1 MALYACN
8 ADALTERKMNNNPAN
23 QIGPHVQDFTSIVRL
38 EGVQKFFGPVQ
49 ALRDINLAIG
59 RNEIV
64 GLIGDNG
71 AGKSTLIKVVTGVL
85 EPTPGRI
92 YIRDREVDV
101 AQYSVRMAH
110 DLSIETVYQDRSLAE
125 KQPLWR
131 NFFVGRQ
138 ITNRFGFIDI
148 GKEKAIA

>member
-1 MALYACN
+1 MSASKAC
-8 ADALTERKMNNNPAN
+8 R
-23 QIGPHVQDFTSIVRL
+23 SISA
-38 EGVQKFFGPVQ
+38 PVQ
-49 ALRDINLAIG
+49 ALRDIDLAIG

-71 AGKSTLIKVVTGVL
+71 AGKSTLIKVMTGVL
-85 EPTPGRI
+85 PPTSGRI
-92 YIRDREVDV
+92 FVRDQRDRPRRLLGPHG
-101 AQYSVRMAH
+101 A
-110 DLSIETVYQDRSLAE
+110 RSRRSRPSTRTSRSAE

-148 GKEKAIA
+148 KQREGDRRARS